1 MNDLIQF
8 LIQHGYG
15 VVFGSVLLEQV
26 GIPIPSAPVLLAA
39 GALSAGGRLSFA
51 LICLLAAAAAVL
63 GNLVWYELGRRR
75 GRKMLNLICR
85 LSLEPDSCVR
95 GTEGIFARHGDRALL
110 VARFVPGLNTAAPP
124 MAGLLGVSL
133 LRFIALDL
141 AGSLLWIVT
150 FAGAGRLFS
159 RQIEGLALL
168 LAHLGS
174 WAVLLAVGSLAAYL
188 AWKFLQRRR
197 FIGQLRMARISPEEL
212 EQKLATGENVAVVD
226 LRNDLAV
233 RTDPV
238 QLPGAIRILPEEIE
252 SRHEEIPRDRDIVLY
267 CTCPNE
273 ASSARAA
280 LLLRR
285 KGIQSRA
292 PAGGRIGGLARPGL
306 ALRSGQAP
314 SAWTMMGARPRPGQP
329 AGRAGPAAIWESP

>member
-8 LIQHGYG
+8 LIHHGYG

-63 GNLVWYELGRRR
+63 GDLVWYELGRRR

-95 GTEGIFARHGDRALL
+95 GTEGIFARHGGRALL
-110 VARFVPGLNTAAPP
+110 VAKFVPGLNTAAPP
-124 MAGLLGVSL
+124 MAGLLGMSL
-133 LRFIALDL
+133 PRFIAWDL

-159 RQIEGLALL
+159 RQIEGLALV

-174 WAVLLAVGSLAAYL
+174 GAILLAVGSLAAFL

-197 FIGQLRMARISPEEL
+197 LLGQLRMARISPEEL
-212 EQKLATGENVAVVD
+212 EQKLAAGEDVAIVD

-233 RTDPV
+233 RADPM

-252 SRHEEIPRDRDIVLY
+252 SRHHEIPRDRDVVLY

-273 ASSARAA
+273 ASSARAT

-285 KGIQSRA
+285 KGISRVR
-292 PAGGRIGGLARPGL
+292 PLAGGLEGWRDRGLPLEAVMPL
-306 ALRSGQAP
+306 LR
-314 SAWTMMGARPRPGQP
+314 
-329 AGRAGPAAIWESP
+329 GR